1 MTLAICHGITK
12 GGTRCR
18 ARPLVGSGYCV
29 NHSPDISDDQRAAWR
44 ATGGKNSSA
53 KVRARKQLPGALMG
67 ADEIG
72 AWLAICFKRVIAE
85 KMDPSVANAVSTMSR
100 AMLAV
105 RESVEIETRLDAL
118 EKAVEG
124 QQMSNGRFTA

>member
-1 MTLAICHGITK
+1 MTVVNCNGITK
-12 GGTRCR
+12 GGKKCR
-18 ARPLVGSGYCV
+18 ARVIPGTNWCV
-29 NHSPDISDDQRAAWR
+29 FHSADDAQRKAWAAQ
-44 ATGGKNSSA
+44 GGANSSA
-53 KVRARKQLPGALMG
+53 KARARKQLPGELMG

-105 RESVEIETRLDAL
+105 REASDIEDRLNAL
-118 EKAVEG
+118 EQAMEG
-124 QQMSNGRFTA
+124 QATPTRRYGA

>member
-85 KMDPSVANAVSTMSR
+85 KMDPGVANAVSTMSR

-105 RESVEIETRLDAL
+105 REASDIEDRLNAL
-118 EKAVEG
+118 EQAMEAQATPTRRYG
-124 QQMSNGRFTA
+124 A

>member
-1 MTLAICHGITK
+1 MTVVTCHGITRA
-12 GGTRCR
+12 GERCR
-18 ARPLVGSGYCV
+18 ARPLAGSTYCV
-29 NHSPDISDDQRAAWR
+29 NHSPDVTDAQRKAWAAR
-44 ATGGKNSSA
+44 GGTNSSA
-53 KVRARKQLPGALMG
+53 RARARKQLPGELMT

-85 KMDPSVANAVSTMSR
+85 KMDPGVANAVSTMSK

-105 RESVEIETRLDAL
+105 REASEVDERLSAL